1 MLETIEE
8 LEKEIDEFQNNIAAS
23 GEMVLALKQMIEQIK
38 QQNSEFDMQS
48 KALLSRLDTLPANIE
63 NTTIANNDRIK
74 SDVASEL
81 NKSLQEFSEEQG
93 KYIISLQGV
102 QKTIQEFSDLAKE
115 QGNSFDEKTAEM
127 TDKIDSV
134 VKKLSEEISNTNTS
148 LENIIHKATQE
159 YSEVAREQGKSFREQ
174 TNAMN
179 ESMNSALSDLN
190 GKIQNTTN
198 LLKQDIDV
206 SVLERNKEVIVAQEK
221 YIKEIDSVNV
231 SMKKCE
237 EALDGK
243 YKDFLSVLEKM
254 NISNIYEQNI
264 QLKEELR
271 KKTTILMVISA
282 VSILIGIVGL
292 FI

>member
-48 KALLSRLDTLPANIE
+48 KALLSRLDTLPTNIE
-63 NTTIANNDRIK
+63 NTTIANNERIK

-115 QGNSFDEKTAEM
+115 QENSFDEKTAEM

-134 VKKLSEEISNTNTS
+134 VKKLSEEISKTNTS
-148 LENIIHKATQE
+148 LENIIHKAVQE

-174 TNAMN
+174 TNVMN
-179 ESMNSALSDLN
+179 ENMNSALSDLN

-206 SVLERNKEVIVAQEK
+206 SVSERNKEVIVTQEK

-237 EALDGK
+237 EALDSK

-264 QLKEELR
+264 QLKEEFR
-271 KKTTILMVISA
+271 KKTTILMVISV
-282 VSILIGIVGL
+282 VSILIGVVGL

>member
-63 NTTIANNDRIK
+63 NTTIANNERIK

-102 QKTIQEFSDLAKE
+102 QKTIQEFSDL
-115 QGNSFDEKTAEM
+115 
-127 TDKIDSV
+127 V
-134 VKKLSEEISNTNTS
+134 
-148 LENIIHKATQE
+148 
-159 YSEVAREQGKSFREQ
+159 REQGKSFREQ
-174 TNAMN
+174 TNEMN
-179 ESMNSALSDLN
+179 ENMNSALSYLN
-190 GKIQNTTN
+190 EKIQNTTN

-206 SVLERNKEVIVAQEK
+206 SVSERNKEVIVAQEK
-221 YIKEIDSVNV
+221 YIKEIDGANV

-237 EALDGK
+237 EALDSK

-282 VSILIGIVGL
+282 VSILIGVVGL

>member
-63 NTTIANNDRIK
+63 NTTIANNERIR

-81 NKSLQEFSEEQG
+81 NKSLQAFSDEQG

-102 QKTIQEFSDLAKE
+102 QKTIQEFSDL
-115 QGNSFDEKTAEM
+115 S
-127 TDKIDSV
+127 
-134 VKKLSEEISNTNTS
+134 
-148 LENIIHKATQE
+148 
-159 YSEVAREQGKSFREQ
+159 REQGKSFREQ
-174 TNAMN
+174 TNEMN
-179 ESMNSALSDLN
+179 ENMNSALSDLN
-190 GKIQNTTN
+190 EKIQNTTN

-206 SVLERNKEVIVAQEK
+206 SVSERNKEVIVAQEK

-237 EALDGK
+237 EALDSK

-282 VSILIGIVGL
+282 VSILIGVVGL

>member
-63 NTTIANNDRIK
+63 NTTIANNERIR
-74 SDVASEL
+74 SDVVSEL
-81 NKSLQEFSEEQG
+81 NKSLQAFSDEQG

-102 QKTIQEFSDLAKE
+102 QKTIQEFADLAK
-115 QGNSFDEKTAEM
+115 
-127 TDKIDSV
+127 
-134 VKKLSEEISNTNTS
+134 
-148 LENIIHKATQE
+148 
-159 YSEVAREQGKSFREQ
+159 EQGKSFREQ

-206 SVLERNKEVIVAQEK
+206 SVSERNKEVIVAQEK
-221 YIKEIDSVNV
+221 YIKEIDNANV

-237 EALDGK
+237 EALDSK

-282 VSILIGIVGL
+282 VSILIGVVGL

>member
-63 NTTIANNDRIK
+63 NTTIANNERIR

-81 NKSLQEFSEEQG
+81 NKSLQAFSDEQG

-102 QKTIQEFSDLAKE
+102 QKTIQEFSDLA
-115 QGNSFDEKTAEM
+115 
-127 TDKIDSV
+127 
-134 VKKLSEEISNTNTS
+134 
-148 LENIIHKATQE
+148 
-159 YSEVAREQGKSFREQ
+159 REQGKSFREK
-174 TNAMN
+174 TNEMN
-179 ESMNSALSDLN
+179 ENMNSALSDLN
-190 GKIQNTTN
+190 EKIQNTTN

-206 SVLERNKEVIVAQEK
+206 SVSERNKEVIIAQEK
-221 YIKEIDSVNV
+221 YIKEIDGANV

-237 EALDGK
+237 EALDSK

-282 VSILIGIVGL
+282 VSILIGVVGL

>member
-48 KALLSRLDTLPANIE
+48 KALLSRLDTLPTNIE
-63 NTTIANNDRIK
+63 NTTIANNERIK

-81 NKSLQEFSEEQG
+81 NKSLQAFSEEQG

-102 QKTIQEFSDLAKE
+102 QKTIQEFSDLA
-115 QGNSFDEKTAEM
+115 
-127 TDKIDSV
+127 
-134 VKKLSEEISNTNTS
+134 
-148 LENIIHKATQE
+148 
-159 YSEVAREQGKSFREQ
+159 REQGKSFREQ
-174 TNAMN
+174 TNEMN
-179 ESMNSALSDLN
+179 ENMNSALSDLN

-206 SVLERNKEVIVAQEK
+206 SVSERNKEVIVAQEK
-221 YIKEIDSVNV
+221 YIKEIDGANV

-237 EALDGK
+237 EALDSK

-282 VSILIGIVGL
+282 VSILIGVVGL

>member
-63 NTTIANNDRIK
+63 NTTIANNERIR

-81 NKSLQEFSEEQG
+81 NKSLQAFSDEQG

-102 QKTIQEFSDLAKE
+102 QKTIQEFSDLA
-115 QGNSFDEKTAEM
+115 
-127 TDKIDSV
+127 
-134 VKKLSEEISNTNTS
+134 
-148 LENIIHKATQE
+148 
-159 YSEVAREQGKSFREQ
+159 REQGKSFREQ
-174 TNAMN
+174 TNEMN
-179 ESMNSALSDLN
+179 ENMNSALSDLN
-190 GKIQNTTN
+190 EKIQNTTN

-206 SVLERNKEVIVAQEK
+206 SVSERNKEVIVAQEK
-221 YIKEIDSVNV
+221 YIKEIDGANV

-237 EALDGK
+237 EALDSK

-271 KKTTILMVISA
+271 KKITILMVISA
-282 VSILIGIVGL
+282 VSILIGVVGL

>member
-63 NTTIANNDRIK
+63 NTTIANNERIR

-81 NKSLQEFSEEQG
+81 NKSLQAFSDEQG

-102 QKTIQEFSDLAKE
+102 QKTIQEFSDLA
-115 QGNSFDEKTAEM
+115 
-127 TDKIDSV
+127 
-134 VKKLSEEISNTNTS
+134 
-148 LENIIHKATQE
+148 
-159 YSEVAREQGKSFREQ
+159 REQGKSFREQ
-174 TNAMN
+174 TNEMN
-179 ESMNSALSDLN
+179 ENMNSALSDLN
-190 GKIQNTTN
+190 EKIQNTTN

-206 SVLERNKEVIVAQEK
+206 SVSERNKEVIVAQEK
-221 YIKEIDSVNV
+221 YIKEIDGANV

-237 EALDGK
+237 EALDSK

-282 VSILIGIVGL
+282 VSILIGVVGL

>member
-48 KALLSRLDTLPANIE
+48 KALLSRLDTLPTNIE
-63 NTTIANNDRIK
+63 NTTIANNERIK

-115 QGNSFDEKTAEM
+115 QG
-127 TDKIDSV
+127 
-134 VKKLSEEISNTNTS
+134 KL
-148 LENIIHKATQE
+148 
-159 YSEVAREQGKSFREQ
+159 FREQ
-174 TNAMN
+174 TNVMN
-179 ESMNSALSDLN
+179 ENMNSALSDLN

-206 SVLERNKEVIVAQEK
+206 SVSERNKEVIVAQEK

-237 EALDGK
+237 EALDSK

-264 QLKEELR
+264 QLKEEFR

-282 VSILIGIVGL
+282 VSILIGVVGL

>member
-63 NTTIANNDRIK
+63 NTTIANNERIR

-81 NKSLQEFSEEQG
+81 NKSLQAFSDEQG

-102 QKTIQEFSDLAKE
+102 QKTIQEFSD
-115 QGNSFDEKTAEM
+115 
-127 TDKIDSV
+127 
-134 VKKLSEEISNTNTS
+134 
-148 LENIIHKATQE
+148 
-159 YSEVAREQGKSFREQ
+159 QGKSFREQ
-174 TNAMN
+174 TNEMN
-179 ESMNSALSDLN
+179 ENMNSALSDLN
-190 GKIQNTTN
+190 EKIQNTTN
-198 LLKQDIDV
+198 LLKKDIDV
-206 SVLERNKEVIVAQEK
+206 SVSERNKEVIIAQEK
-221 YIKEIDSVNV
+221 YIKEIDGANV

-237 EALDGK
+237 EALDSK

-271 KKTTILMVISA
+271 KKTTILTVISA
-282 VSILIGIVGL
+282 VSILIGVVGL

>member
-63 NTTIANNDRIK
+63 NTTIANNERIR
-74 SDVASEL
+74 SDVVSEL
-81 NKSLQEFSEEQG
+81 NKSLQAFSDEQG

-102 QKTIQEFSDLAKE
+102 QKTIQEFSDLAK
-115 QGNSFDEKTAEM
+115 
-127 TDKIDSV
+127 
-134 VKKLSEEISNTNTS
+134 
-148 LENIIHKATQE
+148 
-159 YSEVAREQGKSFREQ
+159 EQGKSFREQ

-206 SVLERNKEVIVAQEK
+206 SVSERNKEVIVAQEK
-221 YIKEIDSVNV
+221 YIKEIDNANV

-237 EALDGK
+237 EALDSK

-282 VSILIGIVGL
+282 VSILIGVVGL

>member
-63 NTTIANNDRIK
+63 NTTIANNERIR

-81 NKSLQEFSEEQG
+81 NKSLQAFSDEQG
-93 KYIISLQGV
+93 NYIISLQGV
-102 QKTIQEFSDLAKE
+102 QKTIQEFFDL
-115 QGNSFDEKTAEM
+115 
-127 TDKIDSV
+127 
-134 VKKLSEEISNTNTS
+134 
-148 LENIIHKATQE
+148 
-159 YSEVAREQGKSFREQ
+159 AREQGKSFREQ
-174 TNAMN
+174 TNEMN
-179 ESMNSALSDLN
+179 ENMNSALSDLN
-190 GKIQNTTN
+190 EKIQNTTN

-206 SVLERNKEVIVAQEK
+206 SVSERNKEVIVAQEK
-221 YIKEIDSVNV
+221 YIKEIDGANV

-237 EALDGK
+237 EALDSK

-282 VSILIGIVGL
+282 VSILIGVVGL

>member
-63 NTTIANNDRIK
+63 NTTIANNERIR

-81 NKSLQEFSEEQG
+81 NKSLQAFSDEQG

-102 QKTIQEFSDLAKE
+102 QKTIQEFSDL
-115 QGNSFDEKTAEM
+115 S
-127 TDKIDSV
+127 
-134 VKKLSEEISNTNTS
+134 
-148 LENIIHKATQE
+148 
-159 YSEVAREQGKSFREQ
+159 REQGKSFREQ
-174 TNAMN
+174 TNEMN
-179 ESMNSALSDLN
+179 ENMNSALSDLN
-190 GKIQNTTN
+190 EKIQNTTN

-206 SVLERNKEVIVAQEK
+206 SVSERNKEVIVAQEK

-237 EALDGK
+237 EALDSK
-243 YKDFLSVLEKM
+243 YKDFMSVLEKM

-264 QLKEELR
+264 QLKEEFR

-282 VSILIGIVGL
+282 VSILIGVVGL

>member
-63 NTTIANNDRIK
+63 NTTIANNERIR

-81 NKSLQEFSEEQG
+81 NKSLQAFSDKQG

-102 QKTIQEFSDLAKE
+102 QKTIQEFSDLA
-115 QGNSFDEKTAEM
+115 
-127 TDKIDSV
+127 
-134 VKKLSEEISNTNTS
+134 
-148 LENIIHKATQE
+148 
-159 YSEVAREQGKSFREQ
+159 REQGKSFREQ
-174 TNAMN
+174 TNEMN
-179 ESMNSALSDLN
+179 ENMNSALSDLN
-190 GKIQNTTN
+190 EKIQNTTN

-206 SVLERNKEVIVAQEK
+206 SVSERNKEVIVAQEK
-221 YIKEIDSVNV
+221 YIKEIDGANV

-237 EALDGK
+237 EALDSK

-271 KKTTILMVISA
+271 KKITILMVISA
-282 VSILIGIVGL
+282 VSILIGVVGL

>member
-48 KALLSRLDTLPANIE
+48 KALLSKLDTLPANIE
-63 NTTIANNDRIK
+63 NTTIANNERIR

-81 NKSLQEFSEEQG
+81 NKSLQAFSDEQG

-102 QKTIQEFSDLAKE
+102 QKTIQEFSDLA
-115 QGNSFDEKTAEM
+115 
-127 TDKIDSV
+127 
-134 VKKLSEEISNTNTS
+134 
-148 LENIIHKATQE
+148 
-159 YSEVAREQGKSFREQ
+159 REQGKSFREQ
-174 TNAMN
+174 TNEMN
-179 ESMNSALSDLN
+179 ENMNSALSDLN
-190 GKIQNTTN
+190 EKIQNTTN

-206 SVLERNKEVIVAQEK
+206 SVSERNKEVIVAQEK
-221 YIKEIDSVNV
+221 YIKEIDGANV

-237 EALDGK
+237 EALDSK

-282 VSILIGIVGL
+282 VSILIGVVGL

>member
-48 KALLSRLDTLPANIE
+48 KALLSRLDTLPTNIE
-63 NTTIANNDRIK
+63 NTTIANNERIK

-93 KYIISLQGV
+93 KYIISLQGI
-102 QKTIQEFSDLAKE
+102 QKTI
-115 QGNSFDEKTAEM
+115 
-127 TDKIDSV
+127 
-134 VKKLSEEISNTNTS
+134 
-148 LENIIHKATQE
+148 QE

-206 SVLERNKEVIVAQEK
+206 SVSERNKEVIVAQEK
-221 YIKEIDSVNV
+221 YIKEIDSLNV

-237 EALDGK
+237 EALDSK

-282 VSILIGIVGL
+282 VSILIGVVGL

>member
-63 NTTIANNDRIK
+63 NTTIANNERIR

-81 NKSLQEFSEEQG
+81 NKSLQAFSDEQG

-102 QKTIQEFSDLAKE
+102 QKTIQEFSDLA
-115 QGNSFDEKTAEM
+115 
-127 TDKIDSV
+127 
-134 VKKLSEEISNTNTS
+134 
-148 LENIIHKATQE
+148 
-159 YSEVAREQGKSFREQ
+159 REQGKSFREQ
-174 TNAMN
+174 TNVMN
-179 ESMNSALSDLN
+179 ENMNSALLDLN

-198 LLKQDIDV
+198 LLKQDIDLSV
-206 SVLERNKEVIVAQEK
+206 SERNKEVIVAQEK
-221 YIKEIDSVNV
+221 YIKEIDGANV

-237 EALDGK
+237 EALDSK

-254 NISNIYEQNI
+254 NVSNIYEQNI

-282 VSILIGIVGL
+282 VSILIGVVGL

>member
-63 NTTIANNDRIK
+63 NTTIANNERIR

-81 NKSLQEFSEEQG
+81 NKSLQAFSDEQG

-102 QKTIQEFSDLAKE
+102 QKTIQEFSDLA
-115 QGNSFDEKTAEM
+115 
-127 TDKIDSV
+127 
-134 VKKLSEEISNTNTS
+134 
-148 LENIIHKATQE
+148 
-159 YSEVAREQGKSFREQ
+159 REQGKSFREQ
-174 TNAMN
+174 TNEMN
-179 ESMNSALSDLN
+179 ENMNSALLDLN
-190 GKIQNTTN
+190 EKIQNTTN

-206 SVLERNKEVIVAQEK
+206 SVSERNKEVIVAQEK
-221 YIKEIDSVNV
+221 YIKEIDGANV

-237 EALDGK
+237 EALDSK

-282 VSILIGIVGL
+282 VSILIGVVGL

>member
-48 KALLSRLDTLPANIE
+48 KALLSRLDTLPTNIE
-63 NTTIANNDRIK
+63 NTTIANNERIK

-81 NKSLQEFSEEQG
+81 NKSLQAFSEEQG
-93 KYIISLQGV
+93 KYIISLQDV

-115 QGNSFDEKTAEM
+115 QG
-127 TDKIDSV
+127 
-134 VKKLSEEISNTNTS
+134 KL
-148 LENIIHKATQE
+148 
-159 YSEVAREQGKSFREQ
+159 FREQ
-174 TNAMN
+174 TNVMN
-179 ESMNSALSDLN
+179 ENMNSALSDLN

-206 SVLERNKEVIVAQEK
+206 SVSERNKEVIVAQEK
-221 YIKEIDSVNV
+221 YIKEIDGANV

-237 EALDGK
+237 EALDSK

-282 VSILIGIVGL
+282 VSILIGVVGL

>member
-63 NTTIANNDRIK
+63 NTTIANNERIR

-81 NKSLQEFSEEQG
+81 NKSLQAFSDEQG

-102 QKTIQEFSDLAKE
+102 QKTIQEFSDL
-115 QGNSFDEKTAEM
+115 T
-127 TDKIDSV
+127 
-134 VKKLSEEISNTNTS
+134 
-148 LENIIHKATQE
+148 
-159 YSEVAREQGKSFREQ
+159 REQGKSFREQ

-179 ESMNSALSDLN
+179 ENMNLALSDLN

-206 SVLERNKEVIVAQEK
+206 SVSERNKEVIVAQEK
-221 YIKEIDSVNV
+221 YIKEIDSANV

-237 EALDGK
+237 ETLDSK

-282 VSILIGIVGL
+282 VSILIGVVGL

>member
-8 LEKEIDEFQNNIAAS
+8 LEKEIDEFQNNIAVS

-63 NTTIANNDRIK
+63 NTTIANNERIR

-81 NKSLQEFSEEQG
+81 NKSLQAFSDEQG

-102 QKTIQEFSDLAKE
+102 QKTIQEFSDLA
-115 QGNSFDEKTAEM
+115 
-127 TDKIDSV
+127 
-134 VKKLSEEISNTNTS
+134 
-148 LENIIHKATQE
+148 
-159 YSEVAREQGKSFREQ
+159 REQGKSFREQ
-174 TNAMN
+174 TNEMN
-179 ESMNSALSDLN
+179 ENMNSALSDLN
-190 GKIQNTTN
+190 EKIQNTTN

-206 SVLERNKEVIVAQEK
+206 SVSERNKEVIVAQEK
-221 YIKEIDSVNV
+221 YIKEIDGANV

-237 EALDGK
+237 EALDSK

-282 VSILIGIVGL
+282 VSILIGVVGL

>member
-1 MLETIEE
+1 M
-8 LEKEIDEFQNNIAAS
+8 
-23 GEMVLALKQMIEQIK
+23 
-38 QQNSEFDMQS
+38 
-48 KALLSRLDTLPANIE
+48 
-63 NTTIANNDRIK
+63 
-74 SDVASEL
+74 
-81 NKSLQEFSEEQG
+81 
-93 KYIISLQGV
+93 QGV

-127 TDKIDSV
+127 TDKIDLV

-148 LENIIHKATQE
+148 LENIIHNAVQE
-159 YSEVAREQGKSFREQ
+159 YSEVAKEQGKSFREQ
-174 TNAMN
+174 TNVMTEN
-179 ESMNSALSDLN
+179 MNSALSDLN

-206 SVLERNKEVIVAQEK
+206 SVSERNKEVIVAQEK

-237 EALDGK
+237 EALDSK
-243 YKDFLSVLEKM
+243 YKDFMSVLEKM

-264 QLKEELR
+264 QLKEEFR

-282 VSILIGIVGL
+282 VSILIGVVGL

>member
-8 LEKEIDEFQNNIAAS
+8 LEKEIDEFQSNIAAS

-48 KALLSRLDTLPANIE
+48 KALLSRLDTLPTNIE
-63 NTTIANNDRIK
+63 NTTIANNERIK

-148 LENIIHKATQE
+148 LENIIHKAVQE

-174 TNAMN
+174 TNVMN
-179 ESMNSALSDLN
+179 ENMNSALSDLN

-206 SVLERNKEVIVAQEK
+206 SVSERNKEVIVAQEK

-237 EALDGK
+237 EALDSK

-264 QLKEELR
+264 QLKEEFR

-282 VSILIGIVGL
+282 VSILIGVVGL

>member
-63 NTTIANNDRIK
+63 NTTIANNERIR

-81 NKSLQEFSEEQG
+81 NKSLQAFSEEQG

-127 TDKIDSV
+127 TDKIDLV

-148 LENIIHKATQE
+148 LENIIHNAVQE
-159 YSEVAREQGKSFREQ
+159 YSEVAKEQGKSFREQ
-174 TNAMN
+174 TNVMTEN
-179 ESMNSALSDLN
+179 MNSALSDLN

-206 SVLERNKEVIVAQEK
+206 SVSERNKEVIVAQEK

-237 EALDGK
+237 EALDSK
-243 YKDFLSVLEKM
+243 YKDFMSVLEKM

-264 QLKEELR
+264 QLKEEFR

-282 VSILIGIVGL
+282 VSILIGVVGL

>member
-8 LEKEIDEFQNNIAAS
+8 LEKEIEEFQNNIAAS

-63 NTTIANNDRIK
+63 NTTIANNERIR

-81 NKSLQEFSEEQG
+81 NKSLQAFSDEQG

-102 QKTIQEFSDLAKE
+102 QKTIQEFSDLA
-115 QGNSFDEKTAEM
+115 
-127 TDKIDSV
+127 
-134 VKKLSEEISNTNTS
+134 
-148 LENIIHKATQE
+148 
-159 YSEVAREQGKSFREQ
+159 REQGKSFREQ
-174 TNAMN
+174 TNEMN
-179 ESMNSALSDLN
+179 ENMNSALSDLN
-190 GKIQNTTN
+190 EKIQNTTN

-206 SVLERNKEVIVAQEK
+206 SVSERNKEVIVAQEK
-221 YIKEIDSVNV
+221 YIKEIDGANV

-237 EALDGK
+237 EALDSK

-282 VSILIGIVGL
+282 VSILIGVVGL

>member
-63 NTTIANNDRIK
+63 NTTIANNERIR

-81 NKSLQEFSEEQG
+81 NKSLQAFSDEQG

-102 QKTIQEFSDLAKE
+102 QKKIQEFSDL
-115 QGNSFDEKTAEM
+115 
-127 TDKIDSV
+127 
-134 VKKLSEEISNTNTS
+134 
-148 LENIIHKATQE
+148 
-159 YSEVAREQGKSFREQ
+159 AREQGKSFREQ
-174 TNAMN
+174 TNEMN
-179 ESMNSALSDLN
+179 ENMNSALSDLN
-190 GKIQNTTN
+190 EKIQNTTN

-206 SVLERNKEVIVAQEK
+206 SVSERNKEVIVAQEK
-221 YIKEIDSVNV
+221 YIKEIDGANV

-237 EALDGK
+237 EALDSK

-282 VSILIGIVGL
+282 VSILIGVVGL

>member
-63 NTTIANNDRIK
+63 NTTIANNERIR

-81 NKSLQEFSEEQG
+81 NKSLQAFSDEQG

-102 QKTIQEFSDLAKE
+102 QKTIQEFSDL
-115 QGNSFDEKTAEM
+115 
-127 TDKIDSV
+127 
-134 VKKLSEEISNTNTS
+134 
-148 LENIIHKATQE
+148 
-159 YSEVAREQGKSFREQ
+159 AREQGKSFREQ

-206 SVLERNKEVIVAQEK
+206 SVSERNKEVIVAQEK
-221 YIKEIDSVNV
+221 YIKEIDNANV

-237 EALDGK
+237 EALDSK

-271 KKTTILMVISA
+271 KKTTILMAISA
-282 VSILIGIVGL
+282 VSILIGVVGL

>member
-63 NTTIANNDRIK
+63 NTTIANNERIR

-81 NKSLQEFSEEQG
+81 SKSLQAFSDEQG

-102 QKTIQEFSDLAKE
+102 QKTIQEFSDLA
-115 QGNSFDEKTAEM
+115 
-127 TDKIDSV
+127 
-134 VKKLSEEISNTNTS
+134 
-148 LENIIHKATQE
+148 
-159 YSEVAREQGKSFREQ
+159 REQGKSFREQ
-174 TNAMN
+174 TNEMN
-179 ESMNSALSDLN
+179 ENMNSALSDLN
-190 GKIQNTTN
+190 EKIQNTTN

-206 SVLERNKEVIVAQEK
+206 SVSERNKEVIIAQEK
-221 YIKEIDSVNV
+221 YIKEIDGANV

-237 EALDGK
+237 EALDSK

-282 VSILIGIVGL
+282 VSILIGVVGL

>member
-63 NTTIANNDRIK
+63 NTTIANNERIR

-81 NKSLQEFSEEQG
+81 NKSLQAFSDEQG

-102 QKTIQEFSDLAKE
+102 QKTIQEFSDLA
-115 QGNSFDEKTAEM
+115 
-127 TDKIDSV
+127 
-134 VKKLSEEISNTNTS
+134 
-148 LENIIHKATQE
+148 
-159 YSEVAREQGKSFREQ
+159 REQGKSFREQ
-174 TNAMN
+174 TNTMN
-179 ESMNSALSDLN
+179 ENMNSALSDLN
-190 GKIQNTTN
+190 EKIQDTTN

-206 SVLERNKEVIVAQEK
+206 SVSERNKEVIVAQEK
-221 YIKEIDSVNV
+221 YIKEIDGANV

-237 EALDGK
+237 EALDSK

-282 VSILIGIVGL
+282 VSILIGVVGL

>member
-63 NTTIANNDRIK
+63 NTTIANNERIR

-81 NKSLQEFSEEQG
+81 NKSLQAFSDEQG

-102 QKTIQEFSDLAKE
+102 QKTIQEFSDLA
-115 QGNSFDEKTAEM
+115 
-127 TDKIDSV
+127 
-134 VKKLSEEISNTNTS
+134 
-148 LENIIHKATQE
+148 
-159 YSEVAREQGKSFREQ
+159 REQGKSFREQ
-174 TNAMN
+174 TNEMN
-179 ESMNSALSDLN
+179 ENMNSALSDLN
-190 GKIQNTTN
+190 EKIQNTTN
-198 LLKQDIDV
+198 LLKKDIDV
-206 SVLERNKEVIVAQEK
+206 SVSERNKEVIIAQEK
-221 YIKEIDSVNV
+221 YIKEIDGANV

-237 EALDGK
+237 EALDSK

-271 KKTTILMVISA
+271 KKTTILTVISA
-282 VSILIGIVGL
+282 VSILIGVVGL

>member
-63 NTTIANNDRIK
+63 NTTIANNERIK

-93 KYIISLQGV
+93 KYIISLQDV
-102 QKTIQEFSDLAKE
+102 QKTTQEFSDLAKE
-115 QGNSFDEKTAEM
+115 QG
-127 TDKIDSV
+127 
-134 VKKLSEEISNTNTS
+134 
-148 LENIIHKATQE
+148 
-159 YSEVAREQGKSFREQ
+159 KSFREQ
-174 TNAMN
+174 TNVMN
-179 ESMNSALSDLN
+179 ENMNSALSDLN

-206 SVLERNKEVIVAQEK
+206 SVSERNKEVIVAQEK
-221 YIKEIDSVNV
+221 YIKEIDGANV

-237 EALDGK
+237 EALDSK

-282 VSILIGIVGL
+282 VSILIGVVGL

>member
-63 NTTIANNDRIK
+63 NTTIANNERIR

-81 NKSLQEFSEEQG
+81 NKSLQAFSDEQG

-102 QKTIQEFSDLAKE
+102 QKTIQEFSDLA
-115 QGNSFDEKTAEM
+115 
-127 TDKIDSV
+127 
-134 VKKLSEEISNTNTS
+134 
-148 LENIIHKATQE
+148 
-159 YSEVAREQGKSFREQ
+159 REQGKSFREQ
-174 TNAMN
+174 TNEMN
-179 ESMNSALSDLN
+179 ENMNSALSDLN
-190 GKIQNTTN
+190 EKIQNTTN

-206 SVLERNKEVIVAQEK
+206 SVSERNKEVIVAQEK
-221 YIKEIDSVNV
+221 YIKEINGANV

-237 EALDGK
+237 EALDSK

-282 VSILIGIVGL
+282 VSILIGVVGL

>member
-48 KALLSRLDTLPANIE
+48 KSLLSRLDILPSNIE
-63 NTTIANNDRIK
+63 NTIIANNERIR

-81 NKSLQEFSEEQG
+81 NKSLQAFSDEQE
-93 KYIISLQGV
+93 KYIVSLQNV
-102 QKTIQEFSDLAKE
+102 QKTIQEYSVLAKE
-115 QGNSFDEKTAEM
+115 QGNSFDEKTAVM
-127 TDKIDSV
+127 IDKINSV
-134 VKKLSEEISNTNTS
+134 VKQLSEEISNTNAL
-148 LENIIHKATQE
+148 LENIIHNAVKE
-159 YSEVAREQGKSFREQ
+159 YSEVAREQGESFREQ
-174 TNAMN
+174 TNLMN
-179 ESMNSALSDLN
+179 ENIKSALSDLN

>member
-23 GEMVLALKQMIEQIK
+23 GEVVLALKQMIEQIK

-63 NTTIANNDRIK
+63 NTTIANNERIR

-81 NKSLQEFSEEQG
+81 NKSLQAFSDEQG

-102 QKTIQEFSDLAKE
+102 QKTIQEFSDL
-115 QGNSFDEKTAEM
+115 S
-127 TDKIDSV
+127 
-134 VKKLSEEISNTNTS
+134 
-148 LENIIHKATQE
+148 
-159 YSEVAREQGKSFREQ
+159 REQGKSFREQ
-174 TNAMN
+174 TNEMN
-179 ESMNSALSDLN
+179 ENMNSALSDLN
-190 GKIQNTTN
+190 EKIQNTTN

-206 SVLERNKEVIVAQEK
+206 SVSERNKEVIVAQEK

-237 EALDGK
+237 EALDSK

-282 VSILIGIVGL
+282 VSILIGVVGL

>member
-48 KALLSRLDTLPANIE
+48 KALLSRLDILPANIE
-63 NTTIANNDRIK
+63 NTTIANNERIR

-81 NKSLQEFSEEQG
+81 NKSLQAFSDEQG

-102 QKTIQEFSDLAKE
+102 QKTIQEFSDLA
-115 QGNSFDEKTAEM
+115 
-127 TDKIDSV
+127 
-134 VKKLSEEISNTNTS
+134 
-148 LENIIHKATQE
+148 
-159 YSEVAREQGKSFREQ
+159 REQGKSFREQ
-174 TNAMN
+174 TNEMN
-179 ESMNSALSDLN
+179 ENMNAALSDLN
-190 GKIQNTTN
+190 EKIQNTTN

-206 SVLERNKEVIVAQEK
+206 SVSERNKEVIVAQEK

-231 SMKKCE
+231 SMKKCG
-237 EALDGK
+237 EALDSK

-264 QLKEELR
+264 QLKEEFR

-282 VSILIGIVGL
+282 VSILIGVVGL

>member
-48 KALLSRLDTLPANIE
+48 KALLLRLDTLPTNIE
-63 NTTIANNDRIK
+63 NTTIANNERIK

-81 NKSLQEFSEEQG
+81 NKSLQAFSEEQG

-115 QGNSFDEKTAEM
+115 QG
-127 TDKIDSV
+127 
-134 VKKLSEEISNTNTS
+134 
-148 LENIIHKATQE
+148 
-159 YSEVAREQGKSFREQ
+159 KSFREQ
-174 TNAMN
+174 TNVMN
-179 ESMNSALSDLN
+179 ENMNLALSDLN

-206 SVLERNKEVIVAQEK
+206 SVSERNKEVIVAQEK
-221 YIKEIDSVNV
+221 YIKEIDGANV

-237 EALDGK
+237 EALDSK
-243 YKDFLSVLEKM
+243 YKDFLLVLEKM

-264 QLKEELR
+264 QLKEEFR

-282 VSILIGIVGL
+282 VSILIGVVGL

>member
-48 KALLSRLDTLPANIE
+48 KALLSRLDTLPTNIE
-63 NTTIANNDRIK
+63 NTTIANNERIK

-81 NKSLQEFSEEQG
+81 NKSLQAFSEEQG
-93 KYIISLQGV
+93 KYIISLQDV

-134 VKKLSEEISNTNTS
+134 MKKLSEEISNTNTS
-148 LENIIHKATQE
+148 LENIIHKAVQE

-174 TNAMN
+174 TNVMN
-179 ESMNSALSDLN
+179 ENMNSALSDLN

-206 SVLERNKEVIVAQEK
+206 SVSERNKEVIVAQEK
-221 YIKEIDSVNV
+221 YIKEIDGANV

-237 EALDGK
+237 EALDSK

-282 VSILIGIVGL
+282 VSILIGVVGL

>member
-48 KALLSRLDTLPANIE
+48 KSLLSRLDILPSNIE
-63 NTTIANNDRIK
+63 NTIIANNERIR

-81 NKSLQEFSEEQG
+81 NKSLQAFSDEQE
-93 KYIISLQGV
+93 KYIVSLQNV
-102 QKTIQEFSDLAKE
+102 QKTIQEYSVLAKE
-115 QGNSFDEKTAEM
+115 QGNSFDEKTAVM
-127 TDKIDSV
+127 IDKINSV
-134 VKKLSEEISNTNTS
+134 VKQLSEEISNTNAL
-148 LENIIHKATQE
+148 LENIIHNAVKE
-159 YSEVAREQGKSFREQ
+159 YSEVAREQGESFREQ
-174 TNAMN
+174 TNLMN
-179 ESMNSALSDLN
+179 ENIKSALSDLN

-221 YIKEIDSVNV
+221 YIKEIDNANV

-237 EALDGK
+237 EALDSK
-243 YKDFLSVLEKM
+243 YEDFLSVLEKM

-282 VSILIGIVGL
+282 VSILIGVVGL